1 MNAFCTAIAI
11 FGLSA
16 CGGSIAE
23 TESGDAGRPARK
35 PAVLDASYAEDSPA
49 MGVGPIDASSQPT
62 ELTLMCDGS
71 TPQLSLKLPCLLGGD
86 FGGGDHV
93 LECQRSTAPSTYS
106 TGNTVFTMTVPL
118 TDLSTELNQAVAL
131 PFANAPPSPPGYS
144 EALGPLT
151 GTAVFSQVDLVS
163 DAFVGTLIRA
173 SVPWEGSLGDKMTCV
188 VVDGPFWAVAGPFI

>member
-1 MNAFCTAIAI
+1 MNAFGATIAI
-11 FGLSA
+11 FGLGA

-23 TESGDAGRPARK
+23 TASGDAGRAAHEPA
-35 PAVLDASYAEDSPA
+35 ALDASGAEDAPPT
-49 MGVGPIDASSQPT
+49 GVGPIDASGQPT
-62 ELTLMCDGS
+62 ELTMMCDGS
-71 TPQLSLKLPCLLGGD
+71 TPQVALKLPCLLGGD

-106 TGNTVFTMTVPL
+106 PDNTVFTMTVPL
-118 TDLSTELNQAVAL
+118 TELSTELNQAVPL
-131 PFANAPPSPPGYS
+131 PFANAPPSPPGHS

-163 DAFVGTLIRA
+163 GDFVGTLVRA
-173 SVPWEGSLGDKMTCV
+173 SVPWAGILGDTMTCV